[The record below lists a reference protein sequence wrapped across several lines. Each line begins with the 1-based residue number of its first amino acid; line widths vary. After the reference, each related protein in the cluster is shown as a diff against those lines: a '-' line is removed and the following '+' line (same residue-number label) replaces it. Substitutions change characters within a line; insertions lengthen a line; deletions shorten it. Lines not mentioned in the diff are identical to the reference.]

1 MKTFEDYKTVLLNQ
15 PSCHLRERLLGEA
28 EASGLSAGE
37 LEALAQAAEFAW
49 A

>member
-1 MKTFEDYKTVLLNQ
+1 MKTFEDYKAELLTQ
-15 PSCHLRERLLGEA
+15 PSHHLRERLLGEA

-37 LEALAQAAEFAW
+37 LETLAQAAEFAW